1 MKWIS
6 VVMMTAGLVTNL
18 PAQGSSDFLN
28 TPAAAPFPR
37 APANDRPALPT
48 GKVVLSAVERN
59 NLLHAP
65 QGAML
70 RLPSLDAFTGNA
82 TSGLNYRRIQPFAP
96 GAKIRQVS
104 PAGVVVVPAPQ
115 RLFFLA
121 THHASSAG
129 LAVDPVSGA
138 IRGLFAKDGDRLEVS
153 SADGLN
159 LILSAPAPEPE
170 GSGTCGTEA
179 ENQPGFDLAALQS
192 GAFRSMSAAQAGT
205 TITYQAVVAID
216 TDTEWMAGKGNNT
229 VTAMNWITDVFLAM
243 NVFYERDVETRLLI
257 GDVTLRIGSDPYSVT
272 TDRSAQLDEFAQYWR
287 LNMGALDRDFA
298 ALFSGRG
305 TTAGSLTAGS
315 YSGIAW
321 INQYCQKGFVQ
332 GSTTVGSYSYHAIG
346 TSRTPANTAIFVG
359 HELGHNMG
367 SPHTHCYKPE
377 IDQCYNLE
385 GGCYAGP
392 VSCPAGGKGTV
403 MSYCH
408 LGATSGG
415 AGCGSSLLEFHPTVQ
430 TLIEDRLAANSP
442 SCIAPF
448 AGQPDPPIFSNGFE
462 AP

>member
-6 VVMMTAGLVTNL
+6 VVMMTLGLVTHL
-18 PAQGSSDFLN
+18 PAQGDSDFLR
-28 TPAAAPFPR
+28 TPAASPFPR
-37 APANDRPALPT
+37 APANDHPGLAS
-48 GKVVLSAVERN
+48 GKVMLSAAERS

-65 QGAML
+65 HGSTL
-70 RLPSLDAFTGNA
+70 RLPSLDAFTGN
-82 TSGLNYRRIQPFAP
+82 TIDVLNYRRIQLFAP
-96 GAKIRQVS
+96 GARILQVS
-104 PAGVVVVPAPQ
+104 PAGIVVTPMPL

-121 THHASSAG
+121 SNRASTVG
-129 LAVDPVSGA
+129 LAMDPATGA
-138 IRGLFAKDGDRLEVS
+138 ISGLLTKGGEHLEVS

-159 LILSAPAPEPE
+159 LSLSAPEPAPE
-170 GSGTCGTEA
+170 GSSTCGTEA

-192 GAFRSMSAAQAGT
+192 NAFRSMSAAPAGT
-205 TITYQAVVAID
+205 AITYQAVVAID

-229 VTAMNWITDVFLAM
+229 ITAMNWITDVFLAM

-257 GDVTLRIGSDPYSVT
+257 GDVTLRTGPDPYSVA
-272 TDRSAQLDEFAQYWR
+272 TDRSGQLDEFAQYWR
-287 LNMGALDRDFA
+287 LNMGSLDRDFA

-305 TTAGSLTAGS
+305 IAAGS

-321 INQYCQKGFVQ
+321 INQYCQKGFVA
-332 GSTTVGSYSYHAIG
+332 GGHTVGSYSFHAIG

-367 SPHTHCYKPE
+367 SPHTHCYNPE

-385 GGCYAGP
+385 SGCYSGP
-392 VSCPAGGKGTV
+392 VSCPVGGKGTV

-408 LGATSGG
+408 VGTMSGG
-415 AGCGSSLLEFHPTVQ
+415 AGCGGSNLEFHPTVQ
-430 TLIEDRLAANSP
+430 SLIEDRLAANSP

-448 AGQPDPPIFSNGFE
+448 ADQPIPPIFSDGFE

>member
-1 MKWIS
+1 M
-6 VVMMTAGLVTNL
+6 ALALVTNL
-18 PAQGSSDFLN
+18 PAQGGSDFLR

-37 APANDRPALPT
+37 LPANDHPGLAA
-48 GKVVLSAVERN
+48 GKVVLTAAERN

-65 QGAML
+65 HGATL

-82 TSGLNYRRIQPFAP
+82 TEVMNYRRVQIFAP
-96 GAKIRQVS
+96 GAKILQVS
-104 PAGVVVVPAPQ
+104 PAGDVVVPMPL

-121 THHASSAG
+121 TNHASSVG
-129 LAVDPVSGA
+129 LAVDPATGA
-138 IRGLFAKDGDRLEVS
+138 IGGLFAKGGDHLEVS

-159 LILSAPAPEPE
+159 LTLSAPEPLPE
-170 GSGTCGTEA
+170 GSSTCGTEA
-179 ENQPGFDLAALQS
+179 ENQPGLDLAALQS

-287 LNMGALDRDFA
+287 LNEDSLDRDFA

-305 TTAGSLTAGS
+305 TTAGSLAKGS

-321 INQYCQKGFVQ
+321 INQYCQKGFTQ
-332 GSTTVGSYSYHAIG
+332 GSSTVGSYSFHAIG

-367 SPHTHCYKPE
+367 SPHTHCYTPE

-385 GGCYAGP
+385 SGCYSGP
-392 VSCPAGGKGTV
+392 VSCPTGGNGKGTV

-408 LGATSGG
+408 VGTGSGG
-415 AGCGSSLLEFHPTVQ
+415 AGCGNSNLEFHPTVQ
-430 TLIEDRLAANSP
+430 SLIEDRLAANSP
-442 SCIAPF
+442 NCIAPF
-448 AGQPDPPIFSNGFE
+448 ADQPIPPIFSNGFE